1 MARTDYNVKITE
13 MSNNYTNLSKK
24 ELIALKDMNDCIRID
39 QYATDGLVV
48 KVVGFVVLSIHN
60 EHARENQD
68 YNVFKMV
75 GDDGNT
81 YITSSKSLTDQF
93 IDLWEEIN
101 EGEDYPQPLDIKIFA
116 KESKNYSG
124 KSFFTCRLI

>member
-1 MARTDYNVKITE
+1 MARTDYNVKITG
-13 MSNNYTNLSKK
+13 MSANYTNLSKK
-24 ELIALKDMNDCIRID
+24 EQIALKDMNDCIRVD
-39 QYATDGLVV
+39 QYAADGLVV
-48 KVVGFVVLSIHN
+48 KATGYVILSIHN

-68 YNVFKMV
+68 YDVFKLI

-81 YITSSKSLTDQF
+81 YITSSKSLADQF
-93 IDLWEEIN
+93 LDFWEEIN
-101 EGEDYPQPLDIKIFA
+101 GELEDPDPLDVKIFA